1 VVPVLPPAYTTV
13 WASGVPYYYAND
25 TYYVATAGGY
35 AVVQPPANPSVA
47 PAPQAAA
54 GPAPAGTWYY
64 CDSARSYYPYSSQCS
79 EGWRTV
85 PATPPH

>member
-25 TYYVATAGGY
+25 TYYAATAGEY
-35 AVVQPPANPSVA
+35 AVVP
-47 PAPQAAA
+47 
-54 GPAPAGTWYY
+54 
-64 CDSARSYYPYSSQCS
+64 